1 MRMAFSIYQSP
12 LPTVYCLLPTN
23 YYIYHTMVDS
33 EVLEQEDYEVKIGS
47 FNGPMDLLVYLVQ
60 KKEMTLDQIPIAEI
74 ADDFLKWVNE
84 YSETDLSKAG
94 DFLFMASRLMAL
106 KVQELL
112 PAEERDPEMEEEYN
126 EDREK
131 LMKEML
137 EYQRFKQVASGLQEM
152 EAKNFG
158 TYSRGR
164 LEKTQSDDDTL
175 ADANIWQLFRAYQ
188 KSLKTKISETIH
200 HIELDYVT
208 IQDRQQ
214 AINNF
219 LNVHGRALFEDLLD
233 NDSHPI
239 VAAVTFMAMLE
250 MIKTDDIVFRQSE
263 LFGPIWIYRKKN
275 NPEYADEMAHET
287 VFFSKDPE
295 VKAGLV
301 ETIRS
306 QAIARSKEKSVG
318 DLAATMREAVLWT
331 ERGRNVTEED
341 LNAMLEGREDISEVQ
356 DNPFADM
363 IAEAD
368 AAEGAQQAA
377 SAPDANA
384 QAPDTTTP
392 AQDAA
397 QPTASENAETAP
409 NQESVP
415 STTEAAQSTIQVPAQ
430 SAILE
435 SADIP
440 TFESSSF
447 EDEAPVLSKSSI
459 PEFGANDDDD
469 SEERAHTF
477 EPVDET
483 EEVADNSNGA
493 SISSNTISGDS
504 CSTNVK
510 EDSSINDIQELN
522 EQSVQQMSDEEFAA
536 FMQKAQAFYNNAS
549 SAQSSNAQSS
559 TNSAQSATF
568 AQSSDKQSASV
579 SAHSNNIQPTYA
591 DSRSTSSYDSYKSS
605 KSTWDEPAPAAVQ
618 SVQKEEPEEDRYSS
632 YSFGNEMTD
641 EEYIAYLNRSAR
653 ASRKEEPKS
662 AAAPEKPATS
672 PANLEKQTEN
682 KPAKKSERKSFMPE
696 DEEGGMTDEEYQA
709 YLAEHG
715 DDDDDEEGPV
725 VYGAGKD

>member
-1 MRMAFSIYQSP
+1 
-12 LPTVYCLLPTN
+12 
-23 YYIYHTMVDS
+23 MVDS

-275 NPEYADEMAHET
+275 NPEYADEMAQGRACGNNPQPSNCT
-287 VFFSKDPE
+287 FQGK
-295 VKAGLV
+295 
-301 ETIRS
+301 
-306 QAIARSKEKSVG
+306 
-318 DLAATMREAVLWT
+318 
-331 ERGRNVTEED
+331 ERGRPCRYDARSRTLDGTRQERHRRRPQRDV
-341 LNAMLEGREDISEVQ
+341 GRSRRY
-356 DNPFADM
+356 FR
-363 IAEAD
+363 
-368 AAEGAQQAA
+368 
-377 SAPDANA
+377 SAG
-384 QAPDTTTP
+384 
-392 AQDAA
+392 
-397 QPTASENAETAP
+397 QPVCRHDCGSGRRRR
-409 NQESVP
+409 
-415 STTEAAQSTIQVPAQ
+415 STTGCKRTCWRHT
-430 SAILE
+430 SAGTRFR
-435 SADIP
+435 AVNG
-440 TFESSSF
+440 SSSC
-447 EDEAPVLSKSSI
+447 A
-459 PEFGANDDDD
+459 
-469 SEERAHTF
+469 AH
-477 EPVDET
+477 
-483 EEVADNSNGA
+483 N
-493 SISSNTISGDS
+493 
-504 CSTNVK
+504 
-510 EDSSINDIQELN
+510 
-522 EQSVQQMSDEEFAA
+522 
-536 FMQKAQAFYNNAS
+536 
-549 SAQSSNAQSS
+549 
-559 TNSAQSATF
+559 
-568 AQSSDKQSASV
+568 
-579 SAHSNNIQPTYA
+579 
-591 DSRSTSSYDSYKSS
+591 
-605 KSTWDEPAPAAVQ
+605 
-618 SVQKEEPEEDRYSS
+618 
-632 YSFGNEMTD
+632 
-641 EEYIAYLNRSAR
+641 
-653 ASRKEEPKS
+653 SRKC
-662 AAAPEKPATS
+662 
-672 PANLEKQTEN
+672 
-682 KPAKKSERKSFMPE
+682 
-696 DEEGGMTDEEYQA
+696 
-709 YLAEHG
+709 
-715 DDDDDEEGPV
+715 
-725 VYGAGKD
+725 

>member
-1 MRMAFSIYQSP
+1 
-12 LPTVYCLLPTN
+12 
-23 YYIYHTMVDS
+23 MVDS

-152 EAKNFG
+152 EAKNVG

-377 SAPDANA
+377 SAPAGDTA
-384 QAPDTTTP
+384 QQPTTP
-392 AQDAA
+392 E
-397 QPTASENAETAP
+397 SAETAP
-409 NQESVP
+409 SQNAAPANDNAAAPVENTEAVSAQ
-415 STTEAAQSTIQVPAQ
+415 EAAQSAT
-430 SAILE
+430 LE
-435 SADIP
+435 SA
-440 TFESSSF
+440 EMSAS
-447 EDEAPVLSKSSI
+447 EDEAPVLSESSI
-459 PEFGANDDDD
+459 PEFGVNDDDD

-477 EPVDET
+477 EPVDEPI
-483 EEVADNSNGA
+483 EEL
-493 SISSNTISGDS
+493 
-504 CSTNVK
+504 K
-510 EDSSINDIQELN
+510 EDEPAESSDDSSAESSFQSLN

-536 FMQKAQAFYNNAS
+536 FMQRAQAFYNNAS
-549 SAQSSNAQSS
+549 SAQSSNAQSAS
-559 TNSAQSATF
+559 TPAQTSAT
-568 AQSSDKQSASV
+568 
-579 SAHSNNIQPTYA
+579 QPTSA
-591 DSRSTSSYDSYKSS
+591 DSRSTSSYDS
-605 KSTWDEPAPAAVQ
+605 V
-618 SVQKEEPEEDRYSS
+618 EPEEDKYSS

-662 AAAPEKPATS
+662 AAS
-672 PANLEKQTEN
+672 PTNLEKQTEN

-696 DEEGGMTDEEYQA
+696 DDEGGMTDEEYQA

-715 DDDDDEEGPV
+715 DDDDEEGPV

>member
-1 MRMAFSIYQSP
+1 
-12 LPTVYCLLPTN
+12 
-23 YYIYHTMVDS
+23 MVDS
-33 EVLEQEDYEVKIGS
+33 DVFEQEDYEVKIGS

-112 PAEERDPEMEEEYN
+112 PAEERDPGTIEEYN
-126 EDREK
+126 EDREQ

-137 EYQRFKQVASGLQEM
+137 EYQRFKQVAGGLQEM

-164 LEKTQSDDDTL
+164 LEKTQNDDDTL

-275 NPEYADEMAHET
+275 NPEYAEEMAHET

-301 ETIRS
+301 DTIRS

-331 ERGRNVTEED
+331 ERGRNVTDED

-356 DNPFADM
+356 ENPFADM

-368 AAEGAQQAA
+368 AAEGITAQPQTSEQTTATGNAA
-377 SAPDANA
+377 VPANEAAIAPAISDAANPASDATATTANGETANA
-384 QAPDTTTP
+384 GETINESSAELATSASDVIANEFVETVNATTP
-392 AQDAA
+392 
-397 QPTASENAETAP
+397 S
-409 NQESVP
+409 
-415 STTEAAQSTIQVPAQ
+415 
-430 SAILE
+430 
-435 SADIP
+435 
-440 TFESSSF
+440 
-447 EDEAPVLSKSSI
+447 
-459 PEFGANDDDD
+459 
-469 SEERAHTF
+469 HTF
-477 EPVDET
+477 EPVDEEFADASDAPDEEINEAQSEEIGEEFVDDENSDIDIPVIRSTNT
-483 EEVADNSNGA
+483 EEH
-493 SISSNTISGDS
+493 SISAEANFQG
-504 CSTNVK
+504 
-510 EDSSINDIQELN
+510 LN

-536 FMQKAQAFYNNAS
+536 FMQKAQAFYDNANNAS
-549 SAQSSNAQSS
+549 SVQPATSSTSFTTNSVPASDAGNSSNA
-559 TNSAQSATF
+559 
-568 AQSSDKQSASV
+568 
-579 SAHSNNIQPTYA
+579 Y
-591 DSRSTSSYDSYKSS
+591 SSYSSSSS
-605 KSTWDEPAPAAVQ
+605 KSTWDEPAPAIVQ
-618 SVQKEEPEEDRYSS
+618 PIPKEEPEEDKYSS

-653 ASRKEEPKS
+653 ASRKEEPKP
-662 AAAPEKPATS
+662 AAAPETPAT
-672 PANLEKQTEN
+672 PAAES

-696 DEEGGMTDEEYQA
+696 EGEGGMTDEEFEA

-725 VYGAGKD
+725 VYGAGKN

>member
-1 MRMAFSIYQSP
+1 
-12 LPTVYCLLPTN
+12 
-23 YYIYHTMVDS
+23 MVDS

-112 PAEERDPEMEEEYN
+112 PAEERDPETIEEYN

-131 LMKEML
+131 LMQEML
-137 EYQRFKQVASGLQEM
+137 EYQRFKQVAGGLQEM

-164 LEKTQSDDDTL
+164 LEKTQNDDDTL

-219 LNVHGRALFEDLLD
+219 LNAHGRALFEDLLD

-250 MIKTDDIVFRQSE
+250 MIKTDEVVFRQSE

-356 DNPFADM
+356 ENPFADM

-368 AAEGAQQAA
+368 AAEGIM
-377 SAPDANA
+377 
-384 QAPDTTTP
+384 TP
-392 AQDAA
+392 AATEPSA
-397 QPTASENAETAP
+397 TEQPSAEQPSAK
-409 NQESVP
+409 QVP
-415 STTEAAQSTIQVPAQ
+415 SEISSAEQPVAEQPA
-430 SAILE
+430 
-435 SADIP
+435 IP
-440 TFESSSF
+440 
-447 EDEAPVLSKSSI
+447 EDSPVLTKSTI
-459 PEFGANDDDD
+459 PEFGTNDDSSLEDYTHTIEPVEEPSGEDVSDD
-469 SEERAHTF
+469 SSAAAIEESV
-477 EPVDET
+477 PT
-483 EEVADNSNGA
+483 ENSLQGL
-493 SISSNTISGDS
+493 SEE
-504 CSTNVK
+504 NVK
-510 EDSSINDIQELN
+510 
-522 EQSVQQMSDEEFAA
+522 QMSDEEFAA
-536 FMQKAQAFYNNAS
+536 FMQKAQAFYDNAD
-549 SAQSSNAQSS
+549 SAKSQ
-559 TNSAQSATF
+559 TNSNPP
-568 AQSSDKQSASV
+568 SDVGDDVPSITK
-579 SAHSNNIQPTYA
+579 PTY
-591 DSRSTSSYDSYKSS
+591 
-605 KSTWDEPAPAAVQ
+605 Q
-618 SVQKEEPEEDRYSS
+618 EEPEEDKFAS

-653 ASRKEEPKS
+653 ASRKEEAKPK
-662 AAAPEKPATS
+662 K
-672 PANLEKQTEN
+672 
-682 KPAKKSERKSFMPE
+682 KSFMPE
-696 DEEGGMTDEEYQA
+696 EGEGGMTEEEYQA

-715 DDDDDEEGPV
+715 DDDEEDEGPV

>member
-1 MRMAFSIYQSP
+1 MALHLNTPVLFLYFSP
-12 LPTVYCLLPTN
+12 
-23 YYIYHTMVDS
+23 MVDS
-33 EVLEQEDYEVKIGS
+33 EVLEQDDYEVKIGS

-214 AINNF
+214 AINNY

-275 NPEYADEMAHET
+275 NPEFADEMAHET

-295 VKAGLV
+295 VKSGLV
-301 ETIRS
+301 DTIRS

-377 SAPDANA
+377 SAPAGDAQSTAPENA
-384 QAPDTTTP
+384 ETAVAENAEATPSQDSAPANDNASAPVENAETIPAQGSVQSAEASASEDATTP
-392 AQDAA
+392 AQD
-397 QPTASENAETAP
+397 
-409 NQESVP
+409 
-415 STTEAAQSTIQVPAQ
+415 
-430 SAILE
+430 

-440 TFESSSF
+440 TFESTSIA
-447 EDEAPVLSKSSI
+447 DEAPVLSKSSI
-459 PEFGANDDDD
+459 PEFGDNDEDD

-477 EPVDET
+477 EPVDEPA
-483 EEVADNSNGA
+483 E
-493 SISSNTISGDS
+493 SSFQG
-504 CSTNVK
+504 
-510 EDSSINDIQELN
+510 LN
-522 EQSVQQMSDEEFAA
+522 EQAVQQMSDEEFAA

-549 SAQSSNAQSS
+549 STQSSD
-559 TNSAQSATF
+559 AQSATNF
-568 AQSSDKQSASV
+568 TQSTATSA
-579 SAHSNNIQPTYA
+579 N
-591 DSRSTSSYDSYKSS
+591 SRSTSSYDSYKSNDSYSSSS
-605 KSTWDEPAPAAVQ
+605 KSAWNEPTPTA
-618 SVQKEEPEEDRYSS
+618 VQKEEPEEDRYSS

-653 ASRKEEPKS
+653 ASRKEESKPAAS
-662 AAAPEKPATS
+662 TSSAAPEKP
-672 PANLEKQTEN
+672 
-682 KPAKKSERKSFMPE
+682 KKKSFMPE
-696 DEEGGMTDEEYQA
+696 DDEGGMTDEEYQA

-715 DDDDDEEGPV
+715 DDDEDEEGPV
-725 VYGAGKD
+725 VYGADKD

>member
-1 MRMAFSIYQSP
+1 
-12 LPTVYCLLPTN
+12 
-23 YYIYHTMVDS
+23 MVDS
-33 EVLEQEDYEVKIGS
+33 DVFEQEDYEVKIGS

-112 PAEERDPEMEEEYN
+112 PAEERDPETIEEYN

-131 LMKEML
+131 LMQEML

-275 NPEYADEMAHET
+275 NPEYAEEMAHET

-301 ETIRS
+301 DTIRS

-368 AAEGAQQAA
+368 AAESAQQAA
-377 SAPDANA
+377 SAPAGDATQPATPESAGATPGQDSVQTATPEDAAIPTIQANA
-384 QAPDTTTP
+384 YA
-392 AQDAA
+392 
-397 QPTASENAETAP
+397 NAETSEAP
-409 NQESVP
+409 NGASVLADLNKP
-415 STTEAAQSTIQVPAQ
+415 SHIIE
-430 SAILE
+430 
-435 SADIP
+435 P
-440 TFESSSF
+440 TRNISG
-447 EDEAPVLSKSSI
+447 I
-459 PEFGANDDDD
+459 
-469 SEERAHTF
+469 EETAHTF
-477 EPVDET
+477 EPVDEPS
-483 EEVADNSNGA
+483 ESAIEQESAEVAGVESEAADFESADDSIGEPTIVAGNING
-493 SISSNTISGDS
+493 
-504 CSTNVK
+504 
-510 EDSSINDIQELN
+510 IQGLN
-522 EQSVQQMSDEEFAA
+522 EQDVQQMSDEEFAA
-536 FMQKAQAFYNNAS
+536 FMQKAQAFYDNAS
-549 SAQSSNAQSS
+549 SAPSATSSVQPSANFAQPATSS
-559 TNSAQSATF
+559 TT
-568 AQSSDKQSASV
+568 
-579 SAHSNNIQPTYA
+579 TL
-591 DSRSTSSYDSYKSS
+591 RSQTSSTKSETSSTQFETNSTQTVS
-605 KSTWDEPAPAAVQ
+605 KNDWDEPASATVQ
-618 SVQKEEPEEDRYSS
+618 SVQKEPEEDKYSS

-641 EEYIAYLNRSAR
+641 EEYIAYLTRSAR
-653 ASRKEEPKS
+653 ASRKEDEQN
-662 AAAPEKPATS
+662 AAAAAT
-672 PANLEKQTEN
+672 T
-682 KPAKKSERKSFMPE
+682 AKKSERKSFMPE
-696 DEEGGMTDEEYQA
+696 EGEGGMTDEEFEA

>member
-1 MRMAFSIYQSP
+1 
-12 LPTVYCLLPTN
+12 
-23 YYIYHTMVDS
+23 MVDS
-33 EVLEQEDYEVKIGS
+33 EVLEQDDYEVKIGS

-74 ADDFLKWVNE
+74 AEDFLKWVNE

-377 SAPDANA
+377 SAPAGDTA
-384 QAPDTTTP
+384 QQPTTP
-392 AQDAA
+392 E
-397 QPTASENAETAP
+397 SAETAP
-409 NQESVP
+409 SQNAAPANDNAAAPVENTEAVSAQ
-415 STTEAAQSTIQVPAQ
+415 EAAQSAT
-430 SAILE
+430 LE
-435 SADIP
+435 SA
-440 TFESSSF
+440 EMSAS

-477 EPVDET
+477 EPVDEPI
-483 EEVADNSNGA
+483 EELEEDEPAE
-493 SISSNTISGDS
+493 SSD
-504 CSTNVK
+504 
-510 EDSSINDIQELN
+510 DSSAEGSFQGLN

-549 SAQSSNAQSS
+549 SAQSSNTQSATSSTQSASTPAQSS
-559 TNSAQSATF
+559 AT
-568 AQSSDKQSASV
+568 
-579 SAHSNNIQPTYA
+579 QPTSA
-591 DSRSTSSYDSYKSS
+591 DSRSTSSYDS
-605 KSTWDEPAPAAVQ
+605 V
-618 SVQKEEPEEDRYSS
+618 EPEEDKYSS

-662 AAAPEKPATS
+662 AAAP
-672 PANLEKQTEN
+672 ANLEKQTEN

-696 DEEGGMTDEEYQA
+696 DDEGGMTDEEYQA

-715 DDDDDEEGPV
+715 DDDEDEEGPV

>member
-1 MRMAFSIYQSP
+1 
-12 LPTVYCLLPTN
+12 
-23 YYIYHTMVDS
+23 MVDS
-33 EVLEQEDYEVKIGS
+33 EVLEQDDYEVKIGS

-295 VKAGLV
+295 VKSGLV
-301 ETIRS
+301 DTIRS

-331 ERGRNVTEED
+331 ERGRNVTDED

-377 SAPDANA
+377 SAPAGDTA
-384 QAPDTTTP
+384 QQPTTP
-392 AQDAA
+392 E
-397 QPTASENAETAP
+397 SAETAP
-409 NQESVP
+409 SQNAAPANDNAAAPVENTEAVSAQ
-415 STTEAAQSTIQVPAQ
+415 EAAQSAT
-430 SAILE
+430 LE
-435 SADIP
+435 SAEMS
-440 TFESSSF
+440 TS

-477 EPVDET
+477 EPVDEPI
-483 EEVADNSNGA
+483 EELEEDEPAE
-493 SISSNTISGDS
+493 SSD
-504 CSTNVK
+504 
-510 EDSSINDIQELN
+510 DSSAESSFQGLN

-549 SAQSSNAQSS
+549 SAQSSNSQPTSSSAHSASTPAQSS
-559 TNSAQSATF
+559 AT
-568 AQSSDKQSASV
+568 
-579 SAHSNNIQPTYA
+579 QPTSA
-591 DSRSTSSYDSYKSS
+591 ASRSSSSYKSNDSYSSSS
-605 KSTWDEPAPAAVQ
+605 KNSWNEPAPAPVQ
-618 SVQKEEPEEDRYSS
+618 EEEPEEDKYSS

-662 AAAPEKPATS
+662 AAAP
-672 PANLEKQTEN
+672 ANLEKQTEN

-696 DEEGGMTDEEYQA
+696 DDEGGMTDEEYQA

-715 DDDDDEEGPV
+715 DDDEDEEGPV

>member
-1 MRMAFSIYQSP
+1 
-12 LPTVYCLLPTN
+12 
-23 YYIYHTMVDS
+23 MVDS

-112 PAEERDPEMEEEYN
+112 PAEERDPGTIEEYN

-131 LMKEML
+131 LMQEML
-137 EYQRFKQVASGLQEM
+137 EYQRFKQVAGGLQEM

-164 LEKTQSDDDTL
+164 LEKTQNDDDTL

-219 LNVHGRALFEDLLD
+219 LNAHGRALFEDLLD

-250 MIKTDDIVFRQSE
+250 MIKTDEVVFRQSE

-356 DNPFADM
+356 ENPFADM

-368 AAEGAQQAA
+368 AAEGALQAA
-377 SAPDANA
+377 SAPAG
-384 QAPDTTTP
+384 DTPQSATP
-392 AQDAA
+392 E
-397 QPTASENAETAP
+397 SAETAP
-409 NQESVP
+409 NQE
-415 STTEAAQSTIQVPAQ
+415 AAQPTTPEDTAIPTIESGASSHETDLGASVLEDIVETSHVIEPAQ
-430 SAILE
+430 A
-435 SADIP
+435 
-440 TFESSSF
+440 
-447 EDEAPVLSKSSI
+447 
-459 PEFGANDDDD
+459 
-469 SEERAHTF
+469 F
-477 EPVDET
+477 EPVDESDESADDFNDAPT
-483 EEVADNSNGA
+483 IVAGNINSVQ
-493 SISSNTISGDS
+493 S
-504 CSTNVK
+504 
-510 EDSSINDIQELN
+510 LN
-522 EQSVQQMSDEEFAA
+522 EDAVKQMSDEEFAA
-536 FMQKAQAFYNNAS
+536 FMQKAQAFYDNAS
-549 SAQSSNAQSS
+549 SAQSSTNETQSS
-559 TNSAQSATF
+559 TATVQPSSEISESDDIPSITKSYTSAESRY
-568 AQSSDKQSASV
+568 AQD
-579 SAHSNNIQPTYA
+579 
-591 DSRSTSSYDSYKSS
+591 
-605 KSTWDEPAPAAVQ
+605 
-618 SVQKEEPEEDRYSS
+618 EPEEDKYSS

-653 ASRKEEPKS
+653 ASRKEESKS
-662 AAAPEKPATS
+662 AASPEKP
-672 PANLEKQTEN
+672 
-682 KPAKKSERKSFMPE
+682 KKKSFMPE
-696 DEEGGMTDEEYQA
+696 DDEGGMTDEEYQA

-715 DDDDDEEGPV
+715 DDDEDEEGPV